1 MVMTVTPVEPLTVK
15 HPTVDP
21 EEWQVDE

>member
-1 MVMTVTPVEPLTVK
+1 MTVTPIKPLIVK